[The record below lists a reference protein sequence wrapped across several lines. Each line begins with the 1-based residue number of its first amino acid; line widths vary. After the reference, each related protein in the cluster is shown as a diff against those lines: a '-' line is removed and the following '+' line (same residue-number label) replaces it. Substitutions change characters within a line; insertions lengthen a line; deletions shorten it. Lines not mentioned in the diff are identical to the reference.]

1 MLRSQAGSLHIVTEL
16 ASRGDLS
23 QLIARYADAANWIPE
38 ADIWDMFI
46 QTCQGLT
53 HLHTSKILHRDLKP
67 QNIFLAE
74 HGAIK
79 IGKEYIGFVS
89 MRNKFSAL
97 TYFDICNY
105 SLTTIL

>member
-1 MLRSQAGSLHIVTEL
+1 MHFPSLLRSQAGSLHIVTEL

-23 QLIARYADAANWIPE
+23 QLIARYADAGNWIPE
-38 ADIWDMFI
+38 ADIWNMFI
-46 QTCQGLT
+46 QMCQGLR

-79 IGKEYIGFVS
+79 IGDLGFGRILKGHEWFAS
-89 MRNKFSAL
+89 SG
-97 TYFDICNY
+97 YFFYN
-105 SLTTIL
+105 